1 MCTKGKEFRC
11 EVYGVAYKIFYRR
24 WSWPFVAQHRAHFVS
39 QWCYVTLRFPWQRV
53 PWSTHYTKERL
64 CSGVLNMAL
73 LWITKE
79 RPEGSPVCH
88 AWWEVEPWS
97 PLAHH
102 HLIHKHNRD
111 KWPLLP
117 NLPGVM
123 VSSPPVLT
131 LTVLYGYPIA
141 ASSKK
146 TVLGTYSYV
155 ATANR
160 NPTTSSSSCSSVLN
174 YKLFHFQK

>member
-1 MCTKGKEFRC
+1 MGGVCVPRARSSGAKC
-11 EVYGVAYKIFYRR
+11 MVAYKIFYRR

-39 QWCYVTLRFPWQRV
+39 RWCYVTLRFPWQRV

-111 KWPLLP
+111 KRPLLP
-117 NLPGVM
+117 NLPGVQ
-123 VSSPPVLT
+123 SAGANLDRPLLLQKDSARHLQ
-131 LTVLYGYPIA
+131 
-141 ASSKK
+141 
-146 TVLGTYSYV
+146 LGS
-155 ATANR
+155 
-160 NPTTSSSSCSSVLN
+160 
-174 YKLFHFQK
+174 

>member
-1 MCTKGKEFRC
+1 
-11 EVYGVAYKIFYRR
+11 
-24 WSWPFVAQHRAHFVS
+24 
-39 QWCYVTLRFPWQRV
+39 
-53 PWSTHYTKERL
+53 
-64 CSGVLNMAL
+64 MAL

-111 KWPLLP
+111 KRPLLP

-131 LTVLYGYPIA
+131 LTVLYGYLIA

-160 NPTTSSSSCSSVLN
+160 NPTTSSSCSSVLN